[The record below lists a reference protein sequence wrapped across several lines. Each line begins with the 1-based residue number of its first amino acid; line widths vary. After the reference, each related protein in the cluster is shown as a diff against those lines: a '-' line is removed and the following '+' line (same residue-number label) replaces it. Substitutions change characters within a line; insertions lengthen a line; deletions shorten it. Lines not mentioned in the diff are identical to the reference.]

1 MKRDP
6 KVGDVI
12 QWSRFKGEVET
23 SLIISSDP
31 RGWESDDPRQLIAVC
46 TEKKHTHNSRG
57 HFVKI
62 LRGDQGTAWLYF
74 NDEDVSIL

>member
-1 MKRDP
+1 MTREP

-12 QWSRFKGEVET
+12 QWSSVEGEVET

-31 RGWESDDPRQLIAVC
+31 RGWETDDPRQLVAVR
-46 TEKKHTHNSRG
+46 TESKHTPNSRG

-62 LRGDQGTAWLYF
+62 LRGDSGTAWLYF
-74 NDEDVSIL
+74 NEEDVSIL